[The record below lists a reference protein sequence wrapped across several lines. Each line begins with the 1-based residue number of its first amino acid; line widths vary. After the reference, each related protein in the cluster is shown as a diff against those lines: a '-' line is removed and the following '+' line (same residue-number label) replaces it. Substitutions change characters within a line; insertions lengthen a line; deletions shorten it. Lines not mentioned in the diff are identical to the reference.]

1 MPNDGRSWQEQH
13 WRARVRELLRED
25 GILRGSLSVR
35 RQVCGKPNCRCTVG
49 RRHEAL
55 VLVYRRRNRTTQLHV
70 PKAWEARVRQWVRRY
85 GEVRE
90 LLEKLSG
97 VYEAKVRQR
106 RD

>member
-1 MPNDGRSWQEQH
+1 MAKNGRSWQEQH
-13 WRARVRELLRED
+13 WRERVGELLRED

-35 RQVCGKPNCRCTVG
+35 RQLCGKPNCRCRAG

-55 VLVYRRRNRTTQLHV
+55 VLVYRRENRTTQLHV
-70 PKAWEARVRQWVRRY
+70 PKAREAQVRQWVKRY
-85 GEVRE
+85 GEIRG

-97 VYEAKVRQR
+97 VYESKIRHR